1 MQENQKWVFFLNT
14 VLIEGLI
21 AANNNKMPNS
31 LYETN
36 LVKSR
41 QMAAQTPVSNKSLR
55 VLVMPKS

>member
-1 MQENQKWVFFLNT
+1 MQENQKWVFFYEHS
-14 VLIEGLI
+14 VDRGLI

-36 LVKSR
+36 VVKSR